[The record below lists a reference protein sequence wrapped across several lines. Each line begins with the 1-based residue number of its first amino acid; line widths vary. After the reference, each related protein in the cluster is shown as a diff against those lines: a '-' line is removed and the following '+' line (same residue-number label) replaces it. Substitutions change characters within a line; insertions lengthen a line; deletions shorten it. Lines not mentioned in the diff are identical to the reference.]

1 VSEKKLYC
9 LFSVSSN
16 TLYTTIQGCKPTDD
30 YILLENL
37 RTYISMI
44 RPSTPS
50 YTMEILETDESCNL
64 TPTSREFLLK
74 IRESLK

>member
-1 VSEKKLYC
+1 MSEKKLYC